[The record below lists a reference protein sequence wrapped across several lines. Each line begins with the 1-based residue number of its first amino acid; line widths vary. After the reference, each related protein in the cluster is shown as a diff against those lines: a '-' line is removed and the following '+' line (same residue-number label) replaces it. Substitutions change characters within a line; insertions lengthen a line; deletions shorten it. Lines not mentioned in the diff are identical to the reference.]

1 MIKIKPYKEPSD
13 ALPQLIPHPEQGTI
27 HYLKGNLYNLTSN
40 RHRGMSFIL
49 IIPQLAIFD
58 HLEYIKLA
66 QVQTKIQEGYML
78 FGTFEIFFE
87 SLDQLVLTLR
97 QLAL

>member
-1 MIKIKPYKEPSD
+1 MTLFLNSSPI
-13 ALPQLIPHPEQGTI
+13 LIRGPFI
-27 HYLKGNLYNLTSN
+27 LLRGNLYNLTSN
-40 RHRGMSFIL
+40 VHRGRSFIL
-49 IIPQLAIFD
+49 IIHQLAIFD

-66 QVQTKIQEGYML
+66 QVHASIQEGYML